1 MGDSV
6 IPLVLVIVLCQ
17 PSRLFAQTLLPA
29 NKIEVSVAESVGL
42 PKPAV
47 APTAGTW
54 KYKEEDVIAEGKARG
69 RYLSTLS
76 VTIKDEGGVWTVTTD
91 INFIEG
97 PVTDVLTLE
106 KDTLIPRKESFKHFL
121 HKGQPW
127 KPVEIDLDFTGN
139 KVTGAMKYV
148 SGPDKPVA
156 FGLGGPL
163 FAGTAT
169 DVTVGCLSLADGYST
184 TFRYFDIQQ
193 LALQKPDREKVMQ
206 LKVVGMERV
215 TVPAGTFDSY
225 KVELT
230 SPDGSYQ
237 ETVWIA
243 KDSRIPVKTYA
254 VEVIKG
260 TDVTTTELVP

>member
-6 IPLVLVIVLCQ
+6 IFLVLAIVLCQ
-17 PSRLFAQTLLPA
+17 PCRLFAQTLLPV
-29 NKIEVSVAESVGL
+29 NKSVVGAAESVGL

-47 APTAGTW
+47 EPTVGTW
-54 KYKEEDVIAEGKARG
+54 KYKETDVIQKGT
-69 RYLSTLS
+69 YLSTFS
-76 VTIKDEGGVWTVTTD
+76 VTIKDDGGVWTLTTD
-91 INFIEG
+91 IKFSEG
-97 PVTDVLTLE
+97 PVSDVLALE
-106 KDTLIPRKESFKHFL
+106 KNTLIPRKESFKHFL

-127 KPVEIDLDFTGN
+127 KPVAIDLDFTGN
-139 KVTGAMKYV
+139 KVTGSMKYV

-156 FGLGGPL
+156 FGLSGRL
-163 FAGTAT
+163 FAGTANE
-169 DVTVGCLSLADGYST
+169 VTVGCLPLAEGYST
-184 TFRYFDIQQ
+184 AFRYFDIEQ
-193 LALQKPDREKVMQ
+193 LALNRSDREKLML

-230 SPDGSYQ
+230 SPDGSYK